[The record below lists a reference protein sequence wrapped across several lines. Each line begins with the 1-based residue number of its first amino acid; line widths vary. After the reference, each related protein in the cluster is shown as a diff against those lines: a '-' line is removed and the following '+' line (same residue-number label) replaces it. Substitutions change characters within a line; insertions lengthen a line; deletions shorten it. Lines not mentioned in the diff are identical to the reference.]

1 MKNTMT
7 IGASNGKIKIFAGN
21 SNRELAEKIAAQVN
35 IIADEVEGS
44 KTKTSPEEVI
54 TLGPAEVGKF
64 ADGEISLNIGE
75 TVRECDVYLIQS
87 TSQPVNDN
95 LMELLI
101 MIDAVKRASAR
112 RITAVIPY
120 YGYSRQ
126 DRKVKAR
133 DPISA
138 KLVADLLTA
147 AGAHRVLTVDLHC
160 SQIQGFF
167 DIPVDHLMGMPLFV
181 EYYQNKFQN
190 EEGDLIDTMVVSPD
204 LGSVTRARSLAKRL
218 DVKMAIVDKRRH
230 KKNET
235 EVMNIIGDITGKKV
249 ILVDDEIDTAGSI
262 TNAAKALKEAG
273 AKEVYACCTHGK
285 FSGAAIERIID
296 SPIEEL
302 VTLDTIRLPKE
313 KQIDKIK
320 VLSVDRIFGSAIYRI
335 HEGLPVSDLY
345 EVEVK

>member
-1 MKNTMT
+1 MGEERNTT
-7 IGASNGKIKIFAGN
+7 IGSSNGQIKIFAGN
-21 SNRELAEKIAAQVN
+21 SNLELARKIAVQVN
-35 IIADEVEGS
+35 KLAGGGTNGRDE
-44 KTKTSPEEVI
+44 I
-54 TLGPAEVGKF
+54 TLGPAEVSTF
-64 ADGEISLNIGE
+64 EDGEISLKISE

-87 TSQPVNDN
+87 TSRPVNDN

-101 MIDAVKRASAR
+101 MIDAAKRASAR

-138 KLVADLLTA
+138 KLVANMLTA
-147 AGAHRVLTVDLHC
+147 AGANRVLTVDLHC
-160 SQIQGFF
+160 AQIQGFF

-181 EYYQNKFQN
+181 KYYQEKFQN
-190 EEGDLIDTMVVSPD
+190 AEGVLEDTMIVSPD

-218 DVKMAIVDKRRH
+218 DVRMAIVDKRRH

-235 EVMNIIGDITGKKV
+235 EVMNIIGDVAGKKV

-262 TNAAKALKEAG
+262 TNAARALKEIGG
-273 AKEVYACCTHGK
+273 ASEVYACCTHGK
-285 FSGAAIERIID
+285 FSGKAIERIVD
-296 SPIEEL
+296 SPIVEL
-302 VTLDTIRLPKE
+302 VSLDTIELPEE
-313 KQIDKIK
+313 KNIDKIK
-320 VLSVDRIFGSAIYRI
+320 VLSVDEIFGSAIYFI

-345 EVEVK
+345 EVELDK